1 LTIKNYEVWA
11 INSTMAQTIVIE
23 NHYLHRSASCSY
35 AFGLFDGM
43 EILGVLMFGKPASN
57 SLCEGICGPEESSR
71 VLELTRLWI
80 QDGTPKN
87 TESYFIGQAIK
98 LLPIEFDILVS
109 YAEIQAGHVG
119 TIYQATNWLYTGLSD
134 RHVHWEVE
142 GMTGQHS
149 RHLFDNYGGVSK
161 AKEILGDKMIAT
173 ERPRKHRYIMFRGS
187 KAKAQDFTKETALS
201 LAGLSKGASSG
212 RIRRGQPAMNELPS
226 VTDRVGVGRLN
237 SATPVRQMQ

>member
-1 LTIKNYEVWA
+1 
-11 INSTMAQTIVIE
+11 
-23 NHYLHRSASCSY
+23 
-35 AFGLFDGM
+35 
-43 EILGVLMFGKPASN
+43 MFGKPASN

-187 KAKAQDFTKETALS
+187 KQRRKTLLKKLRYPLQNYPKAHHQVDLKE
-201 LAGLSKGASSG
+201 
-212 RIRRGQPAMNELPS
+212 
-226 VTDRVGVGRLN
+226 DRPR
-237 SATPVRQMQ
+237 